1 MSENDFTRL
10 CELCEAMD
18 CRKLTEAERKEY
30 WRIYDAAGEEMEE
43 EMRARRDEPQNLAC
57 FV

>member
-1 MSENDFTRL
+1 MTDPDFTRL

-43 EMRARRDEPQNLAC
+43 EMQAQRDLPQNLSC